1 MAGIDLSLIWV
12 LIIGF
17 GLMMYV
23 VMDGFDLGIGIL
35 FPFVPDTADRD
46 TMVNTV
52 APVWDG
58 NETWLV
64 LGGAGL
70 LAAFPLAYSVLLSAL
85 YIPIVLM
92 LLGLICRGVG
102 FEFRF
107 KADESHRPFWDI
119 AFAGGSYLA
128 SFCQGAA
135 LGAFINGF
143 VVTGPSYE
151 GGALDWLSPFSVFTG
166 LGVIASYALLGS
178 TWLTMKTE
186 GALQGRMIGYAKRIV
201 PVLLIGIGIVSL
213 WTPIAHHEIAG
224 RWFRRPNIF
233 YFAPVPI
240 LVVATCV
247 QLLRLL
253 TGSGNGK
260 VPYAGPFILALFLL
274 FLGYSGLA
282 ISLWPNI
289 IPPGVSFRD
298 AAAPPASQAFALVG
312 AVLIIPIILAY
323 TGWAYYVFRGKV
335 TGSEGY
341 H

>member
-1 MAGIDLSLIWV
+1 MGIDLPLIWI
-12 LIIGF
+12 LIIAF

-35 FPFVPDTADRD
+35 FPFVPLAADRD
-46 TMVNTV
+46 MMVNTV

-92 LLGLICRGVG
+92 LVGLICRGVG

-107 KADESHRPFWDI
+107 KANETHRPFWDF

-128 SFCQGAA
+128 AFCQGAA
-135 LGAFINGF
+135 LGAFVNGF
-143 VVTGPSYE
+143 VVTGPSYD
-151 GGALDWLSPFSVFTG
+151 GGPLDWLTPFSVFTG
-166 LGVIASYALLGS
+166 LGVIVAYAMLGS

-186 GALQGRMIGYAKRIV
+186 GALQGRMIAYAKRIV
-201 PVLLIGIGIVSL
+201 PVVLAGIAIVSL
-213 WTPIAHHEIAG
+213 WTPLTHSDIAA
-224 RWFRRPNIF
+224 RWFSFPNIVI
-233 YFAPVPI
+233 FAPVPI
-240 LVVATCV
+240 LVLATSW
-247 QLLRLL
+247 LMLRMLSG
-253 TGSGNGK
+253 GSYGAIPK
-260 VPYAGPFILALFLL
+260 AGPFLLALFLL

-289 IPPGVSFRD
+289 IPPGVSFRA
-298 AAAPPASQAFALVG
+298 AAAPAQSQGFTLVG
-312 AVLIIPIILAY
+312 ALLIIPMILTY

-335 TGSEGY
+335 TGHEGY

>member
-1 MAGIDLSLIWV
+1 MGIDLPLIWV
-12 LIIGF
+12 LIIAF
-17 GLMMYV
+17 VLMMYV

-35 FPFVPDTADRD
+35 FPFVHATADRD
-46 TMVNTV
+46 MMVNTV

-85 YIPIVLM
+85 YIPVVLM
-92 LLGLICRGVG
+92 LIGLICRGVG

-128 SFCQGAA
+128 AFCQGAA
-135 LGAFINGF
+135 LGAFVDGF
-143 VVTGPSYE
+143 VVTGPSYD
-151 GGALDWLSPFSVFTG
+151 GGALDWLTPFSVFTG
-166 LGVIASYALLGS
+166 LGVIVAYALLGS
-178 TWLTMKTE
+178 TWLTMKTAGE
-186 GALQGRMIGYAKRIV
+186 LQRRMIAFAKRIV
-201 PVLLIGIGIVSL
+201 PVLLGGIGIVSL
-213 WTPIAHHEIAG
+213 WTPLAHGAIAA
-224 RWFRRPNIF
+224 RWFSVPNIF
-233 YFAPVPI
+233 IFAPVPI
-240 LVVATCV
+240 LVLATSWL
-247 QLLRLL
+247 LLRLL
-253 TGSGNGK
+253 SGGSSGAI
-260 VPYAGPFILALFLL
+260 PRAGPFLLALFVL

-289 IPPGVSFRD
+289 IPPGVSFR
-298 AAAPPASQAFALVG
+298 AAASPAQSQGFALVG
-312 AVLIIPIILAY
+312 ALLIIPIILAY

>member
-1 MAGIDLSLIWV
+1 MNLDLSLIWV

-35 FPFVPDTADRD
+35 FPFIRATPDRD
-46 TMVNTV
+46 IMVNTV

-64 LGGAGL
+64 MGGAGL
-70 LAAFPLAYSVLLSAL
+70 LAAFPMAYAVLLSAL
-85 YIPIVLM
+85 FIPLIVMLM
-92 LLGLICRGVG
+92 GLILRGVA

-107 KADESHRPFWDI
+107 KAEEGHRPYWDI
-119 AFAGGSYLA
+119 AFSAGSYIA
-128 SFCQGAA
+128 AFFQGAA

-143 VVTGPSYE
+143 IVTGPSYG
-151 GGALDWLSPFSVFTG
+151 GGALDWLTPFSVFTG
-166 LGVIASYALLGS
+166 IGVIVSYALLGS
-178 TWLTMKTE
+178 TWLTIKTE
-186 GALQGRMIGYAKRIV
+186 GALQGRMIGIAKRIV

-213 WTPIAHHEIAG
+213 WTPLAHHEIAT
-224 RWFRRPNIF
+224 RWFSVPNIF

-240 LVVATCV
+240 LVLASSF
-247 QLLRLL
+247 QLMRLL
-253 TGSGNGK
+253 TGGSDGK
-260 VPYAGPFILALFLL
+260 VPGAGPFLLALLLL

-298 AAAPPASQAFALVG
+298 AAAPAQSQAFTLVG
-312 AVLIIPIILAY
+312 AVIIIPIILGY

-335 TGSEGY
+335 TGREGY